1 MSSPAAAAALA
12 STVTSAAALGF
23 VPVAVRFQLFDIL
36 ADLDKPVS
44 GQDVLTALQDRSNGK
59 TRQDVP
65 CMHLVSSRSTAS
77 L

>member
-12 STVTSAAALGF
+12 STVTSAAAIGF
-23 VPVAVRFQLFDIL
+23 VPIAVRFQLFDVL

-44 GQDVLTALQDRSNGK
+44 GQDVLSALQERSIER

-65 CMHLVSSRSTAS
+65 CMYHALS
-77 L
+77 